1 VLAAGIWWFFLEAS
15 CSTKTKYWP
24 MPGWPGGLKAVS
36 GNSLKET
43 GTVVAVWHGDDS
55 QDPG

>member
-1 VLAAGIWWFFLEAS
+1 
-15 CSTKTKYWP
+15 
-24 MPGWPGGLKAVS
+24 MPGCGQGGLKAVS